1 MTLAMARM
9 CDRCG
14 KLYEYYPKSNESR
27 YNALR
32 PIQMAAVGNAMDIG
46 LAMDL
51 CPKCM
56 DAFEKFMT
64 DEEWRKN
71 CYEHVKN

>member
-14 KLYEYYPKSNESR
+14 KLYEYYPKNNKPQ
-27 YNALR
+27 YNALL
-32 PIQMAAVGNAMDIG
+32 PIRRDSVGNVMDIG

-56 DAFEKFMT
+56 DAFKKFMT
-64 DEEWRKN
+64 NKEG
-71 CYEHVKN
+71 

>member
-14 KLYEYYPKSNESR
+14 KLYEHYPKNNKPR
-27 YNALR
+27 YNALL
-32 PIQMAAVGNAMDIG
+32 PIRRDAVGTVMDIG
-46 LAMDL
+46 IAMDL

-56 DAFEKFMT
+56 DAFEKFMAYK
-64 DEEWRKN
+64 EG
-71 CYEHVKN
+71 

>member
-1 MTLAMARM
+1 MAMARM

-14 KLYEYYPKSNESR
+14 KLYEHYPKNNKPR

-32 PIQMAAVGNAMDIG
+32 PIRRDAVGNVMDIG
-46 LAMDL
+46 MAMDL

-64 DEEWRKN
+64 YKEG
-71 CYEHVKN
+71 

>member
-1 MTLAMARM
+1 MTLALARM

-14 KLYEYYPKSNESR
+14 KLYEHYPKNNKPR
-27 YNALR
+27 YNAIR
-32 PIQMAAVGNAMDIG
+32 PIRRDATGMVMDIG

-64 DEEWRKN
+64 DKEG
-71 CYEHVKN
+71 

>member
-14 KLYEYYPKSNESR
+14 KLYEYYPKDDKPR

-32 PIQMAAVGNAMDIG
+32 PIRMDAVGNVMDIVP
-46 LAMDL
+46 AMDL

-56 DAFEKFMT
+56 DAFEKFMAYK
-64 DEEWRKN
+64 EG
-71 CYEHVKN
+71 

>member
-14 KLYEYYPKSNESR
+14 KLYEHYQKNNKPR
-27 YNALR
+27 YNALLSIR
-32 PIQMAAVGNAMDIG
+32 RDAVGNVMNIG
-46 LAMDL
+46 IAMDL

-56 DAFEKFMT
+56 DTFEKFMAYK
-64 DEEWRKN
+64 EG
-71 CYEHVKN
+71 

>member
-14 KLYEYYPKSNESR
+14 KLYEYYPKDNKPR

-32 PIQMAAVGNAMDIG
+32 PIRMDSVGNAMDIG
-46 LAMDL
+46 LAIDL

-56 DAFEKFMT
+56 YAFEKFMAYK
-64 DEEWRKN
+64 EG
-71 CYEHVKN
+71 

>member
-14 KLYEYYPKSNESR
+14 KLYEHYPKNNEPR

-32 PIQMAAVGNAMDIG
+32 PIRRDAVGNVINIG
-46 LAMDL
+46 ITMDL

-56 DAFEKFMT
+56 DAFEKFMSYK
-64 DEEWRKN
+64 EG
-71 CYEHVKN
+71 